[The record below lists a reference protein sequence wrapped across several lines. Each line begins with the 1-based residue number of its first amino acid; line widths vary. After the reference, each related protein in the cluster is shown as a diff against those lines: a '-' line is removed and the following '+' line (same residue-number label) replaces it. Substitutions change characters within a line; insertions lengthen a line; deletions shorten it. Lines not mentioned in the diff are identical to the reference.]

1 MDVKTCMSFIAENGL
16 LSVETR
22 SAVFLKHNDMQD
34 STDGEKRGHSIPH
47 CNPLNRHTEHNTPHG
62 LARKQHSLPCKQSL
76 EPMAEEEPSWYSLYS
91 VLVMPE
97 ARGDA

>member
-34 STDGEKRGHSIPH
+34 STDGEKHVILFHTVIHSIDTLSTTNH
-47 CNPLNRHTEHNTPHG
+47 
-62 LARKQHSLPCKQSL
+62 
-76 EPMAEEEPSWYSLYS
+76 MI
-91 VLVMPE
+91 
-97 ARGDA
+97 

>member
-1 MDVKTCMSFIAENGL
+1 MDVKTCMSFIAQNGL

-34 STDGEKRGHSIPH
+34 STDGEQYGHSLPH
-47 CNPLNRHTEHNTPHG
+47 FNPLNRHTEYSAPYDLTQ
-62 LARKQHSLPCKQSL
+62 KQHSLPCKQSL